1 MIGRSLLF
9 MGLAAGLAA
18 GAGLVPAPAADA
30 ALPPYAEESSLLSST
45 PGTDDGSIA
54 AMMNPAAWG
63 ILERSETA
71 FWWSDHQAIGDRR
84 DDYGLSVGR
93 GLGFSYR
100 HRILPAPGGPRGVG
114 DYQIGLGWRD
124 PMGAG
129 GIAYGFSGPGRSA
142 FDRKNFLAAGRIL
155 RPTPWLSFGSAGRLA
170 SGESQGVLDLGI
182 RPLSDPR
189 LLLFADYA
197 LDNHRRWDEG
207 DFSGGVAFRP
217 IPGLELAGKWCDHE
231 RFQLT
236 LGLTVARTGFRALS
250 RYDHSHRGN
259 TNYVVRLNPP
269 VRGLDPAARLF
280 KGRSFLEMDLKG
292 ETVYQSRRFFDE
304 GSLPLRRIVDDVA
317 LAIDD
322 PTVGGVAIN
331 LSGFEANIEMV
342 WEIRERL
349 LDLRRAGK
357 KSVVY
362 IDRLGTANYYLASAA
377 DRIIMDPFGLL
388 LIPGVLTSKTYYKD
402 ALEKLGIGFEEWR
415 YFKYKSALEQ
425 LSRRDMSEAD
435 REQRTVFVRA
445 MYDEL
450 AAGITASGRMTRAQ
464 FDSTVNAEP
473 GLTPRRLLELRWIDE
488 VGGADALRDA
498 AKKIVGRGVKFAK
511 PRKVRSRRS
520 VPDEFW
526 GPKPTIALV
535 YAIGEC
541 AMDTGIRGRE
551 TSKAL
556 KKFRERGNVKAV
568 VVRADSPGGDPL
580 ASDLVAREMK
590 AYRESG
596 KPLYVSQ
603 GRVAGSGGYWISMNA
618 ARITASPFTIT
629 GAIGVIGGWAWNE
642 RLGKKL
648 GLTSD
653 HVQIG
658 KSADLL
664 GGLSLPLI
672 GVTIP
677 ERNLDERERVV
688 VKRGMFD
695 LYDDFTKRVAEGRGL
710 PVERVREISEGR
722 VYAGRDAATLK
733 LVDEITTLD
742 RTLEQAKAAAGI
754 RKGRRVRI
762 EEYPKRKLLPL
773 PHFTSWVAGRFGWA
787 PGAAIGVEL
796 SSERLNYEQRA
807 LACMLRNPGVPLL
820 LTPASLL
827 PDEPAAR

>member
-1 MIGRSLLF
+1 MIRRA
-9 MGLAAGLAA
+9 LAACAFAACALVAAPPA
-18 GAGLVPAPAADA
+18 GAS
-30 ALPPYAEESSLLSST
+30 LPPYEEESGLLSST

-54 AMMNPAAWG
+54 AMLNPAQWAVP
-63 ILERSETA
+63 ERSETA
-71 FWWSDHQAIGDRR
+71 FWWSDRQAIGDRR
-84 DDYGLSVGR
+84 DDYGFSVGR
-93 GLGFSYR
+93 GLGLSYR

-114 DYQIGLGWRD
+114 DYQIGLGFRD

-142 FDRKNFLAAGRIL
+142 FDRKNFLAAGRIV
-155 RPTPWLSFGSAGRLA
+155 RPTAWLSLGSAGRVA
-170 SGESQGVLDLGI
+170 SGESQGILDLGL
-182 RPLSDPR
+182 RPLSDSR

-197 LDNHRRWDEG
+197 LDDRKHWDDG
-207 DFSGGVAFRP
+207 DFTGGVALRP
-217 IPGLELAGKWCDHE
+217 IPGLEAAGRWSEHD

-236 LGLTVARTGFRALS
+236 LGVTLARTGFRALT
-250 RYDHSHRGN
+250 RYEHSDRGG
-259 TNYVVRLNPP
+259 TNYVVRMNPP
-269 VRGLDPAARLF
+269 VRGADPAARLL
-280 KGRSFLEMDLKG
+280 KGRRFLEMDLKG
-292 ETVYQSRRFFDE
+292 DAVYQSHRFFDE
-304 GSLPLRRIVDDVA
+304 GSLPLRRIVDDLT
-317 LAIDD
+317 LAIED

-342 WEIRERL
+342 WEVRERL

-377 DRIIMDPFGLL
+377 DRIIMDPMGML
-388 LIPGVLTSKTYYKD
+388 LIPGVLTSKTYVKD
-402 ALEKLGIGFEEWR
+402 TLEKLGIGFEEWR
-415 YFKYKSALEQ
+415 HFKYKSALEQ

-435 REQRTVFVRA
+435 REQRTAFVRA
-445 MYDEL
+445 TYEEL

-464 FDSTVNAEP
+464 YDSTVNEEP
-473 GLTPRRLLELRWIDE
+473 GLLPRRLLELRWIDE
-488 VGGADALRDA
+488 IGGADALRDA
-498 AKKIVGRGVKFAK
+498 AKKVAGRRVALVE
-511 PRKVRSRRS
+511 PRRVRLQRFQ
-520 VPDEFW
+520 PDDLW
-526 GPKPTIALV
+526 GPRPTIALV

-556 KKFRERGNVKAV
+556 KNLRERGDVKAI

-590 AYRESG
+590 ACRVSG

-618 ARITASPFTIT
+618 RRITASPFTIT

-688 VKRGMFD
+688 VKRAMLD
-695 LYDDFTKRVAEGRGL
+695 LYDDFTTRVAEGRGM

-722 VYAGRDAATLK
+722 VYSGRDALELK
-733 LVDEITTLD
+733 LVDEIATLD
-742 RTLEQAKAAAGI
+742 RTLEEAKAAAGI

-773 PHFTSWVAGRFGWA
+773 PRLVSGVAGRLGWA
-787 PGAAIGVEL
+787 PAAALGVEPQP
-796 SSERLNYEQRA
+796 ERWSYEQRA
-807 LACMLRNPGVPLL
+807 LGFVLRNPGLPLL